1 MLLLTGNGFHKK
13 ISAINLKNI
22 TCRRYD
28 RSSADNFARTDP
40 KMINCLLSADIMSKA
55 FSCRLLMR
63 KSHVFRSDQLLI
75 SVLVIAS
82 IKDLC
87 KPNQESGATS
97 REDLT
102 TAQNKEEQATQ
113 TLHGTTL
120 TPRSV
125 SQVVIHSTRPEC
137 PNKSIHWNLGF

>member
-87 KPNQESGATS
+87 KPNQESGTTS

-102 TAQNKEEQATQ
+102 TAQKPGGANYSDP
-113 TLHGTTL
+113 
-120 TPRSV
+120 PRDGLETAV
-125 SQVVIHSTRPEC
+125 SLIIADTRFIFMKNASIGVIC
-137 PNKSIHWNLGF
+137 